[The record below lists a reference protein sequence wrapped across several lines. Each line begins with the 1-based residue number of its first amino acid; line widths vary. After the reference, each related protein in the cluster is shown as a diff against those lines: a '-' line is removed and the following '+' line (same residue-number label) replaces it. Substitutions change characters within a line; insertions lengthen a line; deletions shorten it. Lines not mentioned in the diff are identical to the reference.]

1 MQDDT
6 LPASPPAASGSAC
19 AFIGQTQV
27 EPRGVNKGE
36 RLGRAEKSL
45 STVTHRLLRPILV
58 SLPLFLTAPEGVARG
73 SDALT
78 LLEYPETR
86 NQFIDEL
93 MEVLPSG
100 RCGFISD
107 ASC

>member
-1 MQDDT
+1 MGLRQVGKGD
-6 LPASPPAASGSAC
+6 LPPGV
-19 AFIGQTQV
+19 G
-27 EPRGVNKGE
+27 PRGGLSEEGLSRVIPG
-36 RLGRAEKSL
+36 LLPSL
-45 STVTHRLLRPILV
+45 ELSSMPV

-100 RCGFISD
+100 RGGG
-107 ASC
+107 

>member
-1 MQDDT
+1 M
-6 LPASPPAASGSAC
+6 
-19 AFIGQTQV
+19 
-27 EPRGVNKGE
+27 
-36 RLGRAEKSL
+36 
-45 STVTHRLLRPILV
+45 

-100 RCGFISD
+100 RCDGTSNPTVPAD
-107 ASC
+107 VKGTD

>member
-1 MQDDT
+1 M
-6 LPASPPAASGSAC
+6 
-19 AFIGQTQV
+19 
-27 EPRGVNKGE
+27 NKGE
-36 RLGRAEKSL
+36 KGSFPPGRAEKSL
-45 STVTHRLLRPILV
+45 STVTRRLLRPILM

-93 MEVLPSG
+93 MEVLPSF
-100 RCGFISD
+100 REMWLHF
-107 ASC
+107 